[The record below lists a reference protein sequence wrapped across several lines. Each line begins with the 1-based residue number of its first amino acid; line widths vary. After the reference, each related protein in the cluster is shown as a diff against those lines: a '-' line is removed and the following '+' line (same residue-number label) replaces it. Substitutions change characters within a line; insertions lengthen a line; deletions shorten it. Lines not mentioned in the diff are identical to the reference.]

1 MRPKLRSQTM
11 AESISPHRRITI
23 DEYYDM
29 ARTGL
34 IAPDARVELIEGE
47 VVHVAPIGDR
57 HGDAVEKLDELLHQA
72 VTGRARVRC
81 QMPVRLGRY
90 SQPEPDLVVVRPR
103 VGPNDRG
110 HPSAADVFLLIEVSD
125 PTLRYD
131 VDVKVPLYARHGVP
145 EVWVIDLKHHTL
157 HVYRSPVQGG
167 YQYIASVPDG
177 GSIAIPGVGSVTV
190 NLSEILDG

>member
-1 MRPKLRSQTM
+1 M

-57 HGDAVEKLDELLHQA
+57 HGDAVEKLDELLQRA

-90 SQPEPDLVVVRPR
+90 SQPEPDLAVVRPR

-110 HPSAADVFLLIEVSD
+110 HPSAPDVFLVVEVSD
-125 PTLRYD
+125 STLRYD
-131 VDVKVPLYARHGVP
+131 LEVKVPLYARHGVA

-157 HVYRSPVQGG
+157 HLHRSLVQGG
-167 YQYIASVPDG
+167 YQYIASVSDG
-177 GSIAIPGVGSVTV
+177 GPIVIPGVGSTTID
-190 NLSEILDG
+190 LSEILNG

>member
-1 MRPKLRSQTM
+1 VARQRTRRRAHGTARAVRQDRTPTRRPGTAVSLKT
-11 AESISPHRRITI
+11 AES
-23 DEYYDM
+23 
-29 ARTGL
+29 
-34 IAPDARVELIEGE
+34 
-47 VVHVAPIGDR
+47 
-57 HGDAVEKLDELLHQA
+57 Q
-72 VTGRARVRC
+72 
-81 QMPVRLGRY
+81 
-90 SQPEPDLVVVRPR
+90 
-103 VGPNDRG
+103 
-110 HPSAADVFLLIEVSD
+110 SAADVFLLLEVSD
-125 PTLRYD
+125 STLRYD